1 MTELNKQQELW
12 QPTTLGMV
20 NDSVLPAN
28 ISVRLLDLCCK
39 AGGCSMGYFLAAK
52 DLGIDI
58 EIIGVDIEPQPN
70 YPFRFIKADAVEY
83 LKANWQ
89 NFTHI
94 HASPPC
100 QEYSVSTTQ
109 FKKKGKKYR
118 DNLHE
123 LKFEMKKTGLPGVL
137 ENVMP
142 APISGDI
149 VLRGD
154 MFGLK
159 VLRKRKFELINWF
172 AMAPTIG
179 QKFGSV
185 KNGDYAQVVGKGQ
198 LKTTNGKKFKI
209 PGNNITEVWRN
220 AMQIDWM
227 TKEELA
233 QAIPPAYM
241 RYIGRD
247 FFKA

>member
-1 MTELNKQQELW
+1 MKEQKISNTHKPAN
-12 QPTTLGMV
+12 GV
-20 NDSVLPAN
+20 YGVLPAGF
-28 ISVRLLDLCCK
+28 SVRLLDLCCK
-39 AGGCSMGYFLAAK
+39 AGGCSMGYYQAAQ
-52 DLGIDI
+52 DLGIHI
-58 EIIGVDIEPQPN
+58 EITGVDIEPQPN
-70 YPFRFIKADAVEY
+70 YPFWFFKGDAVEY

-89 NFTHI
+89 YYTHI

-100 QEYSVSTTQ
+100 QEYSVSTTKFRQ
-109 FKKKGKKYR
+109 EGKKYR
-118 DNLHE
+118 DNLQE
-123 LKFEMKKTGLPGVL
+123 LRIEMKKTGLSGVI

-142 APISGDI
+142 APIPGDI

-172 AMAPTIG
+172 AMAPPIG
-179 QKFGSV
+179 QKIGSV
-185 KNGDYAQVVGKGQ
+185 KNGDFAQVLGKGQ
-198 LKTTNGKKFKI
+198 LQVTGGKKFKV
-209 PGNNITEVWRN
+209 PGNNVTEVWSN

-233 QAIPPAYM
+233 EAIPPAYT

-247 FFKA
+247 FLKACR